1 VLTVCAECT
10 KDVKII
16 MEILSDMGPVQ
27 SGFGLFCDSVSI
39 GARKEHGSRQMYP
52 RLGNHLGRTRG
63 TPR

>member
-1 VLTVCAECT
+1 
-10 KDVKII
+10 